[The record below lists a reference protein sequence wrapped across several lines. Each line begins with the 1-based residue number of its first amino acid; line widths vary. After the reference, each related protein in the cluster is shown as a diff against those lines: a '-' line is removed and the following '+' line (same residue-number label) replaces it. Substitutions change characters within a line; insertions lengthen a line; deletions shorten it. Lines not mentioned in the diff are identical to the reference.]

1 MTKSDRPKDPKS
13 ISPDL
18 TEGQQMSL
26 RRSLADFDL
35 TYYQDVL
42 DRLLA
47 DSIDPS
53 ARTEDVLKDQ
63 TLRRNQVRALELEI
77 HRLRTEIEEKA
88 KALLEQSL
96 DAKQKDK
103 NIEELKSTLQT
114 LTQKENLSHL
124 VSRVRT
130 SAHEKLIN
138 SEEFRQ
144 QFARDSPCPAY
155 VLSID
160 IRRSTELMLK
170 ARDPKLYAKFV
181 ITLARQLRDVILE
194 NYGVFDK
201 FTGDGIL
208 AFFPNFYSG
217 NDAGFLAITAAN
229 TCHRVFNDL
238 YHTSKHCFVSI
249 LQDIGLGVGIDFG
262 EVQIV
267 QIGGDFTVVGTPV
280 VYACRM
286 GGAEAGQTFVNQPAY
301 EVLFERYS
309 AFCDFEPRD
318 IEIKHEGRTLAYGVK
333 FNGKTFTPRLPE
345 WESADEIPS
354 VTTTELDSGVQVDTV
369 DSH

>member
-1 MTKSDRPKDPKS
+1 MTRSDRPKDS
-13 ISPDL
+13 SSTSQDL
-18 TEGQQMSL
+18 TDGQESSL
-26 RRSLADFDL
+26 RRTLADLDL
-35 TYYQDVL
+35 TYYHDVL
-42 DRLLA
+42 DRLVA
-47 DSIDPS
+47 DSSDPS
-53 ARTEDVLKDQ
+53 ARTEDVLKEQ
-63 TLRRNQVRALELEI
+63 TLRRSQVRALEVEI
-77 HRLRTEIEEKA
+77 HRLRAEIEGKA
-88 KALLEQSL
+88 KALWEQRV

-103 NIEELKSTLQT
+103 NIEELKRTLHT
-114 LTQKENLSHL
+114 LSQKENLSHL
-124 VSRVRT
+124 ISRVRT
-130 SAHEKLIN
+130 SAQEKLIN
-138 SEEFRQ
+138 SAEFRQ
-144 QFARDSPCPAY
+144 LFARDSPCPAY

-181 ITLARQLRDVILE
+181 LTLARRLRKVVLE

-201 FTGDGIL
+201 FTGDGVL

-217 NDAGFLAITAAN
+217 EDAGFLTMTAAN
-229 TCHRVFNDL
+229 MCHQVFNDL
-238 YHTSKHCFVSI
+238 YHNSKHCFVSI

-286 GGAEAGQTFVNQPAY
+286 SGAEAGQTFVNQPAY

-309 AFCDFEPRD
+309 AFCDFDPRE
-318 IEIKHEGRTLAYGVK
+318 IEIKHEGRTLAYGVQ
-333 FNGKTFTPRLPE
+333 FNEKTFKAKLPE
-345 WESADEIPS
+345 WESSDEISNATPA
-354 VTTTELDSGVQVDTV
+354 TLDKGLEVDLV